1 MSTTKVT
8 ASENTCTRWITGGA
22 FVFGVAL
29 ACTAF
34 ASPPTDNI
42 VPIAPRTMPRIATVS
57 PRYQSYNVEMA
68 EVIGGNFWKPY
79 TPASIAAMQA
89 KSANAAFGG
98 VGQDTTMFEARPP
111 IDLANARLRK
121 LAAALGPAY
130 VRVSGTW
137 ANSVYFFDSNGT
149 PPKVAPK
156 GFNGVLTRK
165 EWKEVVGFAH
175 AVDAKLVTSFTISA
189 GVRNARGVW
198 MPVQARKLAAYTKS
212 IGGKV
217 AAAEYFNEPDMP
229 AFGGAPKDY
238 DAADYARDFA
248 VFRRFAAKD
257 LPDMK
262 IVGPGSVG
270 EGVLMPSLAG
280 DSPMKAGYVST
291 EAMLSATPRPVFD
304 IFSYHFYGA
313 VSLRGASM
321 GAAAQTTAADAL
333 SDTWLDRTEK
343 GYDYYVKGLRDRFEP
358 DKSVWITETADAA
371 AGGNPWASTFLDS
384 FRYLNQLG
392 RMAQN
397 GVQAVFHNT
406 LASSDYGLLDPNTF
420 EPRPDYW
427 AALLWR
433 RLMGTTVLDAGPTQP
448 DLHLYAQCLRGHPGG
463 VSVLVINNS
472 RDRAQTLDLPI
483 SAERYTLSAMR
494 LEDHVVKLNGRV
506 LALGAGNELPP
517 LRGEHVASGRV
528 QLTPATIT
536 FFAIPGAGNPSC
548 R

>member
-1 MSTTKVT
+1 MNTMRVT
-8 ASENTCTRWITGGA
+8 ASADSCVRLASGA
-22 FVFGVAL
+22 VLAFGMAL

-42 VPIAPRTMPRIATVS
+42 ISITPRSMPRIATIS

-79 TPASIAAMQA
+79 TPASIAAMKAGSA
-89 KSANAAFGG
+89 KAAFGG

-111 IDLANARLRK
+111 INLSNARLRK

-137 ANSVYFFDSNGT
+137 ANSVYFFDSDGT

-156 GFNGVLTRK
+156 GFNGVLTRA
-165 EWKEVVGFAH
+165 EWKRVVGFAH
-175 AVDAKLVTSFTISA
+175 AVNAKLVTSFTISA
-189 GVRNARGVW
+189 GVRNPEGVW
-198 MPVQARKLAAYTKS
+198 TPVQARKLAAYTKA
-212 IGGKV
+212 IGGTI
-217 AAAEYFNEPDMP
+217 AAAEFFNEPDMP
-229 AFGGAPKDY
+229 VFGGAPKGY
-238 DAADYARDFA
+238 DAADYARDIA
-248 VFRRFAAKD
+248 VFRRFAAQD

-262 IVGPGSVG
+262 VVGPGSVG

-280 DSPMKAGYVST
+280 DSPMKAGYVGT
-291 EAMLSATPRPVFD
+291 EAMLSATPKPVFD

-333 SDTWLDRTEK
+333 SDAWLDRTEK

-358 DKSVWITETADAA
+358 GKPVWITETADAA

-392 RMAQN
+392 WLAQH
-397 GVQAVFHNT
+397 GVQAIFHNT

-433 RLMGTTVLDAGPTQP
+433 RLMGTTVLNAGPTQS
-448 DLHLYAQCLRGHPGG
+448 DLYLYAQCLRGHPGG
-463 VSVLVINNS
+463 VAVLAINNS
-472 RDRAQTLDLPI
+472 RDVSRTLDVPVP
-483 SAERYTLSAMR
+483 AERYTLSATQ
-494 LEDHVVKLNGRV
+494 LEDPMVRLNGRV

-517 LRGEHVASGRV
+517 LRGEHVASGRA
-528 QLTPATIT
+528 QLAPATIT
-536 FFAIPGAGNPSC
+536 FFAIPDAGSPSC